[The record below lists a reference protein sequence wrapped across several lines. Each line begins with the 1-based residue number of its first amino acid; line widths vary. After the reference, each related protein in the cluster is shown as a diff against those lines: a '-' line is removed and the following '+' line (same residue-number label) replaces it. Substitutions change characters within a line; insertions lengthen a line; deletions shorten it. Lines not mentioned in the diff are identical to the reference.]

1 MWPIDEEGG
10 GKISRTSGNA
20 VAEPDL
26 DKATKIFQIK
36 HVGMLILALS
46 ISDPACKSRQFY
58 CFHFLKWLGKRSLRG
73 KLCRFVG
80 RIPSFLRRKVHQW
93 ALEKN
98 QTDFHTFTRIH

>member
-58 CFHFLKWLGKRSLRG
+58 CFHF
-73 KLCRFVG
+73 
-80 RIPSFLRRKVHQW
+80 
-93 ALEKN
+93 
-98 QTDFHTFTRIH
+98 